1 MRYAWAENNVIRDV
15 CYGNPS
21 ECYTSDIAAHYTTIV
36 PDDIRSGATFDGT
49 KWSNPTPH
57 VPTPAEPVKRYR
69 TMLTPLEFK
78 MLFTATERVA
88 IKAAAANDP
97 LIADYL
103 EIADDPRLK
112 DVDLSL
118 QANIDGIGYMV
129 SKGLLA
135 ASRGATILLGIE
147 E

>member
-15 CYGNPS
+15 CLGTPA
-21 ECYTSDIAAHYTTIV
+21 ECYTAEIAAHYTTIV

-49 KWSNPTPH
+49 KWSNPAPP
-57 VPTPAEPVKRYR
+57 VPVPVEPVKRYR

-88 IKAAAANDP
+88 IKAAAATDP

-112 DVDLSL
+112 DVDLTL
-118 QANIDGIGYMV
+118 HANVDGIGYMV
-129 SKGLLA
+129 SKGLLT
-135 ASRGATILLGIE
+135 ASRGAAILLGIE